1 MYIPNAYREDDQ
13 ATLVAFMRA
22 NSFATLVSI
31 HNGAPVATHLPLVVE
46 EADGGVRLTG
56 HVAKA
61 NPHWQTFGA
70 GEALVIFQGPHA
82 YISPSHYAAH
92 ESVPTW
98 NYIAVHAYGVPM
110 SLSVAD
116 SQAALEIMMATMIDA
131 YEPAY
136 HAQWKGLSA
145 RYRDGMLRG
154 VVGFTLDVTRLE
166 GKAKLSQ
173 NRSAD
178 DQHRVA
184 HALLASDDGAAQETG
199 AAMKARLGGEAES
212 VNTRE

>member
-13 ATLVAFMRA
+13 AALVAFMRA
-22 NSFATLVSI
+22 NSFATLVSF
-31 HNGAPVATHLPLVVE
+31 HNGASVATHLPLVVE
-46 EADGGVRLTG
+46 VADGGVTLTG

-61 NPHWQTFGA
+61 NPQWQAFGA
-70 GEALVIFQGPHA
+70 GEALAIFQGPHA
-82 YISPSHYAAH
+82 YISPGNYAAH

-98 NYIAVHAYGVPM
+98 NYIAVHAYGVPVP
-110 SLSVAD
+110 LSAAD
-116 SQAALEIMMATMIDA
+116 DQAALEAMMATMIGA

-136 HAQWKGLSA
+136 HAQWEGLSA

-154 VVGFTLDVTRLE
+154 IVGFTIAVSRLE

-178 DQHRVA
+178 DQQRVA
-184 HALLASDDGAAQETG
+184 HTLLASHDPAAQATG
-199 AAMKARLGGEAES
+199 AAMQARLEES
-212 VNTRE
+212 AKPRE

>member
-31 HNGAPVATHLPLVVE
+31 DNGAPVATHLPLVVE
-46 EADGGVRLTG
+46 EVDGAVRLTG
-56 HVAKA
+56 HLAKA
-61 NPHWQTFGA
+61 NPQWQSFGA

-98 NYIAVHAYGVPM
+98 NYIAVHAYGVPVP
-110 SLSVAD
+110 LSPAEG
-116 SQAALEIMMATMIDA
+116 QAVLEALMATMIDA
-131 YEPAY
+131 YDPAY
-136 HAQWKGLSA
+136 HTQWQGLSA

-178 DQHRVA
+178 DQRRVA
-184 HALLASDDGAAQETG
+184 HALLASDDGAARATG
-199 AAMKARLGGEAES
+199 AAMEGRLEGEGE
-212 VNTRE
+212 R

>member
-31 HNGAPVATHLPLVVE
+31 DNGAPVATHLPLVVE
-46 EADGGVRLTG
+46 EVDGAVRLTG

-61 NPHWQTFGA
+61 NPQWQAFGV
-70 GEALVIFQGPHA
+70 GEALAIFQGPHA
-82 YISPSHYAAH
+82 YISPSHYGAH

-98 NYIAVHAYGVPM
+98 NYIAVHAYGVPVP
-110 SLSVAD
+110 LSAAG
-116 SQAALEIMMATMIDA
+116 SQAALEAMMATMIDA
-131 YEPAY
+131 YEPSY
-136 HAQWKGLSA
+136 HAQWESLTT

-154 VVGFTLDVTRLE
+154 VVGFTLAVTRLE
-166 GKAKLSQ
+166 GKTKLSQ

-178 DQHRVA
+178 DQRRVA
-184 HALLASDDGAAQETG
+184 HALLASDDGAARATG
-199 AAMKARLGGEAES
+199 DAMQRHIDEAEG
-212 VNTRE
+212 